1 MRATMA
7 AIGLLLVLTACAT
20 APQPTAEQ
28 VDDAQCRSYGAQPGT
43 QAYFQCRMAK
53 DQQRQQATAALA
65 GAILSRPQPQ
75 PYVLPMP
82 GGR

>member
-53 DQQRQQATAALA
+53 DQHPQQATAALA